1 MSIDMEPAVEL
12 RTVPVQRRSADRM
25 EALLDAAAQLI
36 DEGGIDAVTTTAV
49 AYRSGSSVGVLYRYF
64 PNIDALLRQ
73 LAQRNLVTYLE
84 AVREGSD
91 MTPDQP
97 WSSWDLT
104 LDAFVKLCRSEP
116 SFRRLRFGELI
127 TDRFL
132 SDSEP
137 NNVVIARHFA
147 EMVSETHSV
156 PVTKDMLFHLHMAV
170 AMGQALM
177 TEAFRNNAR
186 GDKRII
192 EEARTVIGDYLRSS
206 IPLA

>member
-1 MSIDMEPAVEL
+1 MSIDIEPAVEL

-25 EALLDAAAQLI
+25 EALLDAAAHLI

-64 PNIDALLRQ
+64 PNVDALLRQ

-91 MTPDQP
+91 MTPDEP

-137 NNVVIARHFA
+137 NNAIIARHFA
-147 EMVSETHSV
+147 DMVSETHSV
-156 PVTKDMLFHLHMAV
+156 PVTKDMLFHLEIAV

-177 TEAFRNNAR
+177 TEAFRTNAR

-192 EEARTVIGDYLRSS
+192 EEARRVIGDYLRTS
-206 IPLA
+206 IPIK

>member
-1 MSIDMEPAVEL
+1 MSIDIESAFEL
-12 RTVPVQRRSADRM
+12 RTVPVQQRSTDRM
-25 EALLDAAAQLI
+25 GALLDAAATLI

-91 MTPDQP
+91 MTPDDP

-104 LDAFVKLCRSEP
+104 LDAFVTLCRNEP
-116 SFRRLRFGELI
+116 SFRRLRFGELV

-137 NNVVIARHFA
+137 NNLVIARHFA
-147 EMVSETHSV
+147 EMVSQTHSV
-156 PVTKDMLFHLHMAV
+156 PVTQDMLFHLQMAV

-177 TEAFRNNAR
+177 TEAFRTSAA
-186 GDKRII
+186 GDERII
-192 EEARTVIGDYLRSS
+192 EEARSVIGDYLRNA
-206 IPLA
+206 IPIK